1 MDIWERMYEKAK
13 EQYHPEEVS
22 PFIYAHNVV
31 CAIEA
36 ENGDIYTG
44 FCIESCCGVMNIC
57 ADRLAALN
65 MYANSGQTRMKRFIA
80 FRDSAPNGG
89 GSGMPC
95 GACQEFLYQL
105 NEANEDMEIMVN
117 YEKRETVT
125 LKELMPNWWGKE
137 RYAEAKSNWQLPVYR
152 TV

>member
-1 MDIWERMYEKAK
+1 MVMVCCNRFTSLSSYINYIILIWEKSGKGKGKK
-13 EQYHPEEVS
+13 EAPQVLERGFPPITKV
-22 PFIYAHNVV
+22 
-31 CAIEA
+31 
-36 ENGDIYTG
+36 TG
-44 FCIESCCGVMNIC
+44 FQPIYLSMNIC

-95 GACQEFLYQL
+95 GACQEFFYQL
-105 NEANEDMEIMVN
+105 NEANEDMEIMVD

-137 RYAEAKSNWQLPVYR
+137 RYAEAKSN
-152 TV
+152 

>member
-1 MDIWERMYEKAK
+1 
-13 EQYHPEEVS
+13 
-22 PFIYAHNVV
+22 
-31 CAIEA
+31 
-36 ENGDIYTG
+36 
-44 FCIESCCGVMNIC
+44 MNIC

-65 MYANSGQTRMKRFIA
+65 MYANSGQTKMKRFIA

-95 GACQEFLYQL
+95 GACQEFFYQL
-105 NEANEDMEIMVN
+105 NEANEDMEIMVD

-137 RYAEAKSNWQLPVYR
+137 RYALVAATRVFLCFFGNGARVDGELLGHK
-152 TV
+152 

>member
-13 EQYHPEEVS
+13 DQYHPEEVS

-95 GACQEFLYQL
+95 GACQELFYQL
-105 NEANEDMEIMVN
+105 NEANEDMEIMVD

-125 LKELMPNWWGKE
+125 VNHH
-137 RYAEAKSNWQLPVYR
+137 
-152 TV
+152 

>member
-1 MDIWERMYEKAK
+1 
-13 EQYHPEEVS
+13 
-22 PFIYAHNVV
+22 
-31 CAIEA
+31 
-36 ENGDIYTG
+36 
-44 FCIESCCGVMNIC
+44 MNIC

-65 MYANSGQTRMKRFIA
+65 MYANSGQTKIKRFIA

-95 GACQEFLYQL
+95 GACQESFYQL
-105 NEANEDMEIMVN
+105 NEANEDMEIMVD

-137 RYAEAKSNWQLPVYR
+137 RYAEAKSN
-152 TV
+152 